1 MAQPTVIFSDLGRR
15 RFDLTVNNVAGP
27 FLLGFRFACT
37 LLNKGRDGKVT
48 GRAETLARAKANKI
62 VAVSEID
69 AEIHARALVKEIRDA
84 CLLQNR

>member
-1 MAQPTVIFSDLGRR
+1 MFQFAFNLVGMGR
-15 RFDLTVNNVAGP
+15 V
-27 FLLGFRFACT
+27 
-37 LLNKGRDGKVT
+37 GKVT

-69 AEIHARALVKEIRDA
+69 AEIQVRALAREIRDA